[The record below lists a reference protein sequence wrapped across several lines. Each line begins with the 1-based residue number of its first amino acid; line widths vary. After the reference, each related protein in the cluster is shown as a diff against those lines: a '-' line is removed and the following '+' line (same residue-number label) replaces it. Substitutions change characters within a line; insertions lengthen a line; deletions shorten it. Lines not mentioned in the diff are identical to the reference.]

1 MIAVFYV
8 LCFIGN
14 SFVGLYRG
22 LGVVYIPVL
31 GTALHISIR
40 VILSYLLIDSMG
52 LQAVAVATG
61 VGWMAVV
68 AFQIILYKRK
78 YKLL

>member
-1 MIAVFYV
+1 MIAVFNI
-8 LCFIGN
+8 LCSIGN
-14 SFVGLYRG
+14 SFVVLYRG
-22 LGVVYIPVL
+22 VGMVHIPVL
-31 GTALHISIR
+31 GTVLHISIR
-40 VILSYLLIDSMG
+40 VIFSYLLIDSMG

-78 YKLL
+78 NKLL